1 MRKKLTYC
9 LLIILTC
16 FSCVDIIDF
25 QNDNTG
31 GQLTIY
37 GQINDSGLHNQY
49 IRITEATSSR
59 NPEKIV
65 NDAIVQVNDDQG
77 CTFLYRYDTL
87 ERYYVPDEPFFG
99 VPGVTYQLLVEV
111 DNKVYQSTQQ
121 KMPLARGIDTTYFQ
135 IREVPVLSRTG
146 GESRALFMQAITDT
160 EIPATEDPLFIR
172 WDILQVWVQR
182 GIILPSSNFPGW
194 SPVNCF
200 VEDPFIGDQ
209 IVMYDGR
216 EVGPGRLQGQ
226 FMAETQLDDSFN
238 TLRGFGIVHQSI
250 TEEAFEYWQK
260 INELSNRVGSIFETP
275 PAAVP
280 GNITNIDDPDDYALG
295 FFEVAQVD
303 TTGTYV
309 TPDDLGVFIGEGGNF
324 VDCGA
329 IPFSVLFGVPYL
341 CFECLLDIGVNPVC
355 LNCTLLPNSSPERPT
370 YLRF

>member
-1 MRKKLTYC
+1 M
-9 LLIILTC
+9 LLC
-16 FSCVDIIDF
+16 CSCIDVIDF
-25 QNDNTG
+25 QNENTG

-37 GQINDSGLHNQY
+37 GQINDSELHNQY
-49 IRITEATSSR
+49 IRISKATSSL

-65 NDAIVQVNDDQG
+65 NDAIVQVSDDQG
-77 CTFLYRYDTL
+77 CTYLYRYDTL
-87 ERYYVPDEPFFG
+87 ERYYVPDEPFAG
-99 VPGVTYQLLVEV
+99 IPGVTYELTVEL
-111 DNKVYQSTQQ
+111 DGKLYQSSEQR
-121 KMPLARGIDTTYFQ
+121 MPLSRGVDSTYFR

-146 GESRALFMQAITDT
+146 TEARALFMQAITDT
-160 EIPATEDPLFIR
+160 QIPETVEPLFIR

-209 IVMYDGR
+209 LVLYDGR
-216 EVGPGRLQGQ
+216 VVGPGKLQGQ

-250 TEEAFEYWQK
+250 TEEAFDYWQK
-260 INELSNRVGSIFETP
+260 IGELSNRVGSIFETP

-280 GNITNIDDPDDYALG
+280 GNIANVNDPDDLVLG

-303 TTGTYV
+303 TTGTFV

-324 VDCGA
+324 IDCGA
-329 IPFSVLFGVPYL
+329 IPFSVLFSVPYQ
-341 CFECLLDIGVNPVC
+341 CFSCLLDVGVDPVC
-355 LNCTLLPNSSPERPT
+355 LNCTLLPNSSPVRPK
-370 YLRF
+370 YLKF